1 MAKVQQIGSN
11 EATGIY
17 DYYTSAS
24 ERLKAREYEA
34 SEGMYQTVLQLDS
47 LFSIG
52 CCTKRL
58 GKARNGALHGV
69 R

>member
-1 MAKVQQIGSN
+1 LEEDQLIELNLFGMITSEAFTDATGQIEIYLPVGSN

-34 SEGMYQTVLQLDS
+34 SEEYVP
-47 LFSIG
+47 
-52 CCTKRL
+52 
-58 GKARNGALHGV
+58 N
-69 R
+69 

>member
-1 MAKVQQIGSN
+1 MAIMAKVQQIGSN

-34 SEGMYQTVLQLDS
+34 SEEYVPN
-47 LFSIG
+47 SITTG
-52 CCTKRL
+52 L
-58 GKARNGALHGV
+58 PAR
-69 R
+69 